1 MKFSAL
7 GNRVAKG
14 SGIEHLMDDL
24 GRALSG
30 HEPAPLMLGG
40 GNPAHIPE
48 IEAVWKNRML
58 EIVGDPSVLRRTLG
72 IYDPPRGNAGVIQS
86 LADLLRSEFGW
97 PVGPENIAITPG
109 GQTAFHFLFNLL
121 GGTRD
126 DGSRGQILFPLMPE
140 YIGYANQG
148 LEPGMFASMR
158 PGIRHTAPHRFKYHI
173 DFSKLSPGPD
183 IAAMCVS
190 RPTNPSG
197 NLVSDAELRHLESI
211 AARHGIPLIL
221 DNAYGW
227 PFPGIVFGEAA
238 PLWTER
244 TIHVM
249 SLSKLG
255 LPGTRTAFVVAAPEI
270 ASAVSSMMAV
280 TGLANGNLGQTIV
293 GPLFASR
300 EITRLARDII
310 QPFYRSKRDAALEA
324 VAEFFPDSLPWALHE
339 SEGALF
345 LWLWLEGSKKTSHEI
360 YHELREDG
368 VIVVPGEYFFFGDL
382 EKNWDHRHEC
392 LRISFAMDDRDVR
405 AGLRKIG
412 AGIARAY

>member
-24 GRALSG
+24 GKALSG
-30 HEPAPLMLGG
+30 SGPAPLMLGG
-40 GNPAHIPE
+40 GNPAHIAE
-48 IEAVWKNRML
+48 IEAVWKTRML
-58 EIVGDPSVLRRTLG
+58 EIVNDPSVLRRTLG

-86 LADLLRSEFGW
+86 LADLLRTEFGW

-109 GQTAFHFLFNLL
+109 GQTAFYFLFNLL
-121 GGTRD
+121 AGTRD
-126 DGSRGQILFPLMPE
+126 DGSRGKILFPLMPE

-158 PGIRHTAPHRFKYHI
+158 PEIQRTAPHRFKYHV
-173 DFSKLSPGPD
+173 DFSKLAPGPD

-197 NLVSDAELRHLESI
+197 NLISDSELRHLESI
-211 AARHGIPLIL
+211 AARQDIPLII

-238 PLWTER
+238 PLWSER

-270 ASAVSSMMAV
+270 AAAVSSMMAV
-280 TGLANGNLGQTIV
+280 TGLANGNLGQAIV
-293 GPLFASR
+293 APLFASG
-300 EITRLARDII
+300 EITRLAREII
-310 QPFYRSKRDAALEA
+310 QPYYRKKRDAALEA
-324 VAEFFPDSLPWALHE
+324 VADFFPGDLPYAVHE

-345 LWLWLEGSKKTSHEI
+345 LWLWLEGARKSSREI
-360 YHELREDG
+360 YQGLRDDG
-368 VIVVPGEYFFFGDL
+368 VLVVPGEYFFFGDL
-382 EKNWDHRHEC
+382 DENWPHRHEC
-392 LRISFAMDDRDVR
+392 LRVSFAMDDRDVR
-405 AGLRKIG
+405 AGLQKIA
-412 AGIARAY
+412 AGLVKAV

>member
-1 MKFSAL
+1 MKLSSL
-7 GNRVAKG
+7 GHRIAKG

-24 GRALSG
+24 GKALSG

-48 IEAVWKNRML
+48 IEAVWKKRML
-58 EIVGDPSVLRRTLG
+58 EIVNDPSVLRRTLG
-72 IYDPPRGNAGVIQS
+72 IYDPPRGNAGVIRA
-86 LADLLRSEFGW
+86 LADLLRHEFGW

-109 GQTAFHFLFNLL
+109 GQTAFYFLFNLL
-121 GGTRD
+121 AGTRD
-126 DGSRGQILFPLMPE
+126 DGSRGKILFPLMPE

-148 LEPGMFASMR
+148 LEPGMFASLR
-158 PGIRHTAPHRFKYHI
+158 PEIQSTAPHRFKYHI
-173 DFSKLSPGPD
+173 DFYKLAPGPD

-197 NLVSDAELRHLESI
+197 KLISDSELRHLESI
-211 AARHGIPLIL
+211 AAKHDIPLIL

-238 PLWTER
+238 PLWTDR

-293 GPLFASR
+293 APLFASG
-300 EITRLARDII
+300 EITRLAREII
-310 QPFYRSKRDAALEA
+310 QPFYRRKRDAALEA
-324 VAEFFPDSLPWALHE
+324 VEEFFPDDLPYALHE

-345 LWLWLEGSKKTSHEI
+345 LWLWLEGAKKTSREI
-360 YHELREDG
+360 YQDLRDDG
-368 VIVVPGEYFFFGDL
+368 VLVVPGEYFFFGDL
-382 EKNWDHRHEC
+382 DEDWAHRKEC
-392 LRISFAMDDRDVR
+392 LRISFAMEDANVR
-405 AGLRKIG
+405 AGLQKIA
-412 AGIARAY
+412 AGLAKAV